1 MLGQMFVKV
10 RTTGEPAAMMSTLH
24 REIRQLAPSL
34 APAWSETA
42 SSAIANASGAEAS
55 LASLVSVAGA
65 IALFLAMV
73 GLYGTMAQAVVRRTR
88 EIGVR
93 IALGARTHEVTAMI
107 LRDTGRLVLAGL
119 VLGVP
124 AAWASGRVVEGF
136 LFGVSPADLSTTLA
150 CCVAVIGVAA
160 VAGLVPARRA
170 ARIDPIVILQQD

>member
-1 MLGQMFVKV
+1 
-10 RTTGEPAAMMSTLH
+10 
-24 REIRQLAPSL
+24 
-34 APAWSETA
+34 
-42 SSAIANASGAEAS
+42 
-55 LASLVSVAGA
+55 
-65 IALFLAMV
+65 MV

-93 IALGARTHEVTAMI
+93 IALGARTHEVTTMI

-119 VLGVP
+119 ALGVP
-124 AAWASGRVVEGF
+124 AAWASGRVVESF

-170 ARIDPIVILQQD
+170 RASIRS